1 MDCQTVRELYVAS
14 LLGPGPGS
22 VEVDRHLVSCPGC
35 REELLGVAATWAALG
50 DLPRAEPSPAVARRL
65 RRRLRLEAA
74 REALG
79 SLAHW
84 QQAALVGVV
93 GFVVSVLLSLVVP
106 YDTIVALC
114 REIVPSVLPTP
125 GAYLVAGV
133 VYGLVPMALGST
145 LLTRLLAPHG
155 LVGALEAAA
164 VFLAVLLPYA
174 VLLCGEFPLALLIG
188 FLGGITAGAVAGSLA
203 GTWLTR
209 RPANME
215 AMS

>member
-14 LLGPGPGS
+14 LLGPGLGS
-22 VEVDRHLVSCPGC
+22 VEVDRHLASCPGC
-35 REELLGVAATWAALG
+35 RQELLGLAATWAALG
-50 DLPRAEPSPAVARRL
+50 DLPLAEPSPAVARRL

-84 QQAALVGVV
+84 QQAALVGVM
-93 GFVVSVLLSLVVP
+93 GFVVSVLLSLSLP
-106 YDTIVALC
+106 YDTIVAIC

-133 VYGLVPMALGST
+133 VYGLVPMALGSA